1 MFKFTISKLILFFL
15 IPVQLLIFTFLVP
28 PFQKPDE
35 QAHFEQSLII
45 SKGFVS
51 CNKKSGNTVRVE
63 KKYIDFIKTPYL
75 DLLTHGKG
83 KLPVSTFLKDMFS
96 NKQNNQKMNFNID
109 HLCSFPLVSYLP
121 QAFILTISSL
131 IKLNPIVSLYL
142 GRLFMAVLGY
152 FWFLYLF
159 KKIAKNYRL
168 ILLFVFALPMTL
180 HQISSLSYDVLH
192 IMFGLTFFVLIANN
206 ISSKQWIPA
215 SAGMT
220 QKMTGY
226 LKLFFILFLFLL
238 SKKVGYEAF
247 FLFIFLIPFEI
258 KPMVILSL
266 IFTPL
271 YFLSKITGSYDINS
285 ILTNKVFD
293 AQHQVSFLLSDPLN
307 IVKVLTVTTIQR
319 FGFYLQSLIGIF
331 GWLEYGLD
339 PLSYL
344 TYGVFFI
351 YVIVSINLNGKHIL
365 SKKKNILL
373 FIGLFISY
381 IFILLLGFVF
391 YTVKGTLIPGG
402 IQGRYF
408 IPFVPF
414 IILLIAQ
421 IKYYLDLNNFHK
433 KISFKVSPI
442 LTNVLS
448 VLTVIYLISATFFSV
463 ANRYY

>member
-15 IPVQLLIFTFLVP
+15 IPAQLLVFTFLVP

-51 CNKKSGNTVRVE
+51 CNKKSNNTIAIE
-63 KKYIDFIKTPYL
+63 KKYTDFIKTPYL
-75 DLLTHGKG
+75 DILTHGKG

-131 IKLNPIVSLYL
+131 IRLNPIVSLYL

-152 FWFLYLF
+152 LWFLYLF
-159 KKIAKNYRL
+159 KKIAKNYKF

-192 IMFGLTFFVLIANN
+192 IMFGLTFFTLIVNN
-206 ISSKQWIPA
+206 QSKGVMNHAP
-215 SAGMT
+215 T
-220 QKMTGY
+220 KY
-226 LKLFFILFLFLL
+226 LKIFFVLFLFLL
-238 SKKVGYEAF
+238 SKKIGYEAF
-247 FLFIFLIPFEI
+247 VLFLFLIPFEI

>member
-1 MFKFTISKLILFFL
+1 MNKEAIIKLILFFL

-35 QAHFEQSLII
+35 QTHFEQSLII

-51 CNKKSGNTVRVE
+51 CNKKSNNTIPVE
-63 KKYIDFIKTPYL
+63 KKFVDFIKTPYL

-83 KLPVSTFLKDMFS
+83 KLPVSIFLNDLFS
-96 NKQNNQKMNFNID
+96 TKQNDQKINFNID
-109 HLCSFPLVSYLP
+109 HLCSFPIISYLP
-121 QAFILTISSL
+121 QAFTLTISSL
-131 IKLNPIVSLYL
+131 FNLNPISSLYF
-142 GRLFMAVLGY
+142 GRLFMSVIGY
-152 FWFLYLF
+152 FWFLFLY
-159 KKIAKNYRL
+159 KKIANNYKM
-168 ILLFVFALPMTL
+168 ILLFVFALPMSL
-180 HQISSLSYDVLH
+180 HQISSISYDTIHL
-192 IMFGLTFFVLIANN
+192 MLALTFFMLVMNYRLFKKINFW
-206 ISSKQWIPA
+206 Q
-215 SAGMT
+215 
-220 QKMTGY
+220 Y
-226 LKLFFILFLFLL
+226 FKLFFILFLFLL

-247 FLFIFLIPFEI
+247 FLLIFLVPLEIMPVIISSIIFAPF
-258 KPMVILSL
+258 
-266 IFTPL
+266 
-271 YFLSKITGSYDINS
+271 YFMSKSSGIHDLPYFSN
-285 ILTNKVFD
+285 NQVFD
-293 AQHQVSFLLSDPLN
+293 PIRQSHFLLSNPIN
-307 IVKVLTVTTIQR
+307 IIKVLSVTTIQR

-344 TYGVFFI
+344 LYGLFFI
-351 YVIVSINLNGKHIL
+351 YVILNTNLVGKHIL

-421 IKYYLDLNNFHK
+421 IKYYLNMNNLHK
-433 KISFKVSPI
+433 KISFKVSLI
-442 LTNVLS
+442 LINTLS
-448 VLTVIYLISATFFSV
+448 LLVVVYLMLATFFSV
-463 ANRYY
+463 FNRYY